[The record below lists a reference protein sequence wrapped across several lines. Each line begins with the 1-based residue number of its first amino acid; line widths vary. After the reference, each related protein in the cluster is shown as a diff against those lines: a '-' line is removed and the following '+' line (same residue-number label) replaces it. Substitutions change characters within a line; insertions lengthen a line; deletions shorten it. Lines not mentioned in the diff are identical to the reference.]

1 MELKYQII
9 SLNKLLEAYDDE
21 KKVKEILNAFE
32 CINNIDVEKFL
43 HEKAILF
50 DKQGISKTHLI
61 YTSYKEKMV
70 LVGYFT
76 LANKNF
82 VVKSSAN
89 ISKTWKRRLAKFSH
103 YNDEVKQHIITAPLI
118 GQLGKNDKYKDL
130 ISGDVLL
137 KFACDEIR
145 KVHAVIGGRFVY
157 LECEDKPNLLDFYA
171 DNGFVEFG
179 KRELERDE
187 QEDMSG
193 RYLIQLL
200 KDLSKDS

>member
-1 MELKYQII
+1 MELKYQLI
-9 SLNKLLEAYDDE
+9 SLNKLLEAYDEDE
-21 KKVKEILNAFE
+21 KVKEILNSFE

-50 DKQGISKTHLI
+50 DKQGISKTHLV

-82 VVKSSAN
+82 VVKNSSR
-89 ISKTWKRRLAKFSH
+89 ISKSLKKRIAKFGH
-103 YNDEVKQHIITAPLI
+103 HNDELRQYIITAPLI

-130 ISGDVLL
+130 IQGDVLL

-145 KVHAVIGGRFVY
+145 KVHAVIGGRFAY
-157 LECEDKPNLLDFYA
+157 LECEDKPKLLEFYTS
-171 DNGFVEFG
+171 NGFVVFG

-193 RYLIQLL
+193 KYLIQLL
-200 KDLSKDS
+200 KELK